1 MTIDDLKRGY
11 LVEFRDEGYGIIGSS
26 TGEKIIIYR
35 DYSYDSI
42 DDWNEDLT
50 DKSVCSFDIIKVY
63 KPKEKASLM
72 LSLDDYELIWEKDS
86 SNMLAIEAC
95 KKIEEKYYCAAEFEA
110 GSNSYY
116 KFTFDFLG
124 FTFSILVCMDNI
136 LTTYELL
143 DMLYRYIDD
152 FILSSFKR

>member
-1 MTIDDLKRGY
+1 MTIDDLKTGY
-11 LVEFRDEGYGIIGSS
+11 LVEFRDEGYGVVGGSV
-26 TGEKIIIYR
+26 GEKIIIYQ

-42 DDWNEDLT
+42 DDWNKDLT
-50 DKSVCSFDIIKVY
+50 DKSYYSFDIIKVY
-63 KPKEKASLM
+63 KPKKKASLM
-72 LSLDDYELIWEKDS
+72 LSLDDYELIWKKG
-86 SNMLAIEAC
+86 SNYMLAIEAC

-110 GSNSYY
+110 GSNSCY

-124 FTFSILVCMDNI
+124 FAFNISVCMDNI

-143 DMLYRYIDD
+143 DMLYRHIDE